1 MGKKRHKPDKQI
13 LAEARLGK
21 RTEPCAP
28 ARLH

>member
-13 LAEARLGK
+13 LAEAARET
-21 RTEPCAP
+21 TEPCAP